1 MPPPLLR
8 RRLHWP
14 GLPLFRPG
22 ADARL
27 ELHWNAPPPAPG
39 GALQVCVKLY
49 AGEPLRV
56 RRARLRL
63 LLCETGYSRTVLDG
77 YQEHARQ
84 QIAAAAELGGPL
96 SVSPGPPLML
106 TAQLAWPAAPPPSAG
121 ERPLRREWR
130 LEARVKLANRRPLR
144 AEARLTPAGG
154 GGPAVDGRG
163 FLPV

>member
-1 MPPPLLR
+1 MP
-8 RRLHWP
+8 
-14 GLPLFRPG
+14 LPLFRPK

-27 ELHWNAPPPAPG
+27 ELAWSLQPPAPVG
-39 GALQVCVKLY
+39 VLQVCVKLY
-49 AGEPLRV
+49 AGEPLAV
-56 RRARLRL
+56 RRAQLRL

-84 QIAAAAELGGPL
+84 QIAAVAELCGPL

-106 TAQLAWPAAPPPSAG
+106 AAQLAWPDAPPMSAG

-130 LEARVKLANRRPLR
+130 LEARVELHNRRPLR
-144 AEARLTPAGG
+144 VEAQLTPAGGG